1 MEKNGTRHPL
11 YRQQTLGTKLGLGDK
26 AFDNG
31 LSAYSEIMGQ
41 LKEALGKRGT
51 KLPYNIECGQVQETN
66 GSNLWYTVKFSSSS
80 GEEWVSFCH
89 FYCFV
94 LKLLI

>member
-89 FYCFV
+89 FFV